1 MPGSWRVSFTD
12 SPLSLLVFVHL
23 HTRSWFSFRAGGS
36 CPADLV
42 QHAAR
47 LGQPALALTD
57 RHGIYGTVRFQKACR
72 VAGVHAVLGA
82 EIIVDGAYRPD
93 RVSVRVGERV
103 RLRFLRRDPSP
114 CVADVVF
121 PELGI
126 RRTLALNR
134 ATVVELPALSPG
146 EYAFRCGMGM
156 IRGAIVVLPR

>member
-1 MPGSWRVSFTD
+1 M
-12 SPLSLLVFVHL
+12 FVHL

-82 EIIVDGAYRPD
+82 EIIADGKW
-93 RVSVRVGERV
+93 
-103 RLRFLRRDPSP
+103 RRAEIDLESLLKATYPQ
-114 CVADVVF
+114 F
-121 PELGI
+121 KIFQIREL
-126 RRTLALNR
+126 
-134 ATVVELPALSPG
+134 VLSPPWSS
-146 EYAFRCGMGM
+146 YTRCGIGGNGGGTQYW
-156 IRGAIVVLPR
+156 IDNFHIGPRE